1 MHVTQVPLKMI
12 AIVLI
17 PVFFILSIIMP
28 KNITTTLLLAMV
40 MITAIAISFIGWS
53 MKKREAGEDDDLLAL
68 PPKKIIPGPTRE

>member
-1 MHVTQVPLKMI
+1 MHVTQVLLKMI

-40 MITAIAISFIGWS
+40 MITAFVIALIGMS
-53 MKKREAGEDDDLLAL
+53 MEKPETGEEDDLLAL
-68 PPKKIIPGPTRE
+68 PPKNK